1 MSPFHHIYDGL
12 QSSKALPDV
21 VEGEDDESEEQEPQ
35 QDQHQGHVHR
45 GQLPH
50 HLNIYRVSGLS
61 CPEAGG
67 CNSAIL

>member
-50 HLNIYRVSGLS
+50 HLYLV
-61 CPEAGG
+61 
-67 CNSAIL
+67 

>member
-1 MSPFHHIYDGL
+1 MMECSHW
-12 QSSKALPDV
+12 SSEPLPDV

-50 HLNIYRVSGLS
+50 HLDNI
-61 CPEAGG
+61 
-67 CNSAIL
+67 